1 MPLVDL
7 GLVHSFHGADPTPWR
22 QAGSAPERHVRCAA
36 GFYKSAHSAEN
47 VANTL
52 RQQFG
57 LLDAQVTLIHPDG
70 LTRSA
75 FERVAQHWQSLRPG
89 GRFSD
94 QVPHLAAGAVIGLV
108 TGGIAAALAWAVPG
122 NTGLAEQPLS
132 VLLPALWLGAMAG
145 AVSGALLSRRHPRRR
160 FDAAVIRRLSRGF
173 SVVVA
178 HGLNRQQ
185 EADVLAHLQASSHSW
200 CAEAPLHGKRL

>member
-22 QAGSAPERHVRCAA
+22 HAGPAPERHVRCAA
-36 GFYKSAHSAEN
+36 GFYKSAQSAEN
-47 VANTL
+47 VGKTL

-57 LLDAQVTLIHPDG
+57 LRDEQVTLIHPNG

-75 FERVAQHWQSLRPG
+75 FERLAQHWQSLRPR

-94 QVPHLAAGAVIGLV
+94 HAMHLASGAVIGLA
-108 TGGIAAALAWAVPG
+108 TGGIVAALAWALPG
-122 NTGLAEQPLS
+122 SSGLAEEPLN
-132 VLLPALWLGAMAG
+132 VLLPALWLGAIAG
-145 AVSGALLSRRHPRRR
+145 AVSGGLLSRRHPRRR
-160 FDAAVIRRLSRGF
+160 FDAAVIRRLGRGY